1 MSSQRPFFSVFD
13 RAAFWTGA
21 LLSFLVYFLT
31 CAPTVSLEDCGELAT
46 AGDYAGVPHPPGYPS
61 WTMCAWVFSRLLSW
75 VAFRGQPNPAWAI
88 AVMSAFWGALA
99 CGITAMLVSRTA
111 ADLLGGRRL
120 VNPDPRVPVP
130 AAAAEGIDEDL
141 RDDSRDG
148 PVCFLAGVSSA
159 LVFAFAPVM
168 WSQSTIVEV
177 YSFGQFFMALVLL
190 LSYRWMRRPSDGLL
204 FLTAFVFG
212 LGLTNYQVLL
222 LALVPLVLVILLQDI
237 RLFRDF
243 ALVGIPMALV
253 AGMMKLGSFFTMPGF
268 PKFPPV
274 DPECPVG
281 GCLLFGGS
289 AAAAHGWYAAIALA
303 AAVLAAAACLLGRLA
318 VLRAAGREPA
328 WAAQAR
334 VPAWAA
340 LAVAGAALAILCL
353 ALPAAPEPYAGSL
366 KELSRRYLA
375 AGEPDPVFHGAKWT
389 LGFFAGLAALWVFAL
404 FTPGGLWYA
413 GACTGIVVPLAA
425 LLRNGC
431 LLGLTHPLSGYFAAW
446 CAVGAAILA
455 LAWLLLERGRTVALA
470 VLSGGA
476 GLAFYGFM
484 PIAGDVC
491 PPLNWGYPRTWEG
504 FKHAISRGQYEAIVP
519 ESVFTAKFIR
529 QIATYFVDIRAQFT
543 LVLAPL
549 GLVPFAAWS
558 LRRRPGADGAAHA
571 PARMLPWAVGA
582 AVLGAALTVLD
593 RLSGALDLSRMRLDK
608 LLFLALLLLAAVGL
622 LQLFVDQFV
631 PLARRG
637 LDESLDRSS
646 RLVSFLSGAG
656 ILAVVA
662 VAGCLFFNPVAEFAL
677 EDILRMQPGA
687 GPYRAL
693 DFLLTAVLGAG
704 WLALLSWLAL
714 RVWSRDPAID
724 AGVDRVGGR
733 WHVMTFVCF
742 VMMSFLLI
750 ALANPRG
757 DIQDSFIQKVKFI
770 ASHGLYA
777 LWIGYG
783 MAYALRLLRDDR
795 RVRSA
800 FLPACAAV
808 ALAPLIPIH
817 ENYRNFDLYD
827 KTSAADMDGHDF
839 GWQFGNYQLRGAS
852 AISEEL
858 EEGEEPLP
866 NPCYPPEMGEN
877 AVFFGGT
884 DPGRFVPTYMI
895 YSAHVRPDVY
905 LITQNA
911 LADKTYLDTMRG
923 LYADSIWMPTEFDN
937 QVAFREYDDRIQ
949 REIREGRRDPS
960 DTGGLTHD
968 AQGRVSVNGA
978 LAVMEINAIIAKQI
992 FDHNKDL
999 HDFYVEES
1007 YAMQWM
1013 YPYLTPHGLIMKVNR
1028 DRAPLPPEAA
1038 NRDMDFWDWY
1048 VRRLLGNPKFARE
1061 IPARKSFNKLRSALA
1076 GAYRWRGDLRRAET
1090 AYRQAQSLYAY
1101 SPESSFRLVQD
1112 VLVPERRFETATD
1125 VLLHLRRLDPNNRNI
1140 PVETIADLRDLARR
1154 VEQLRPKLD
1163 PGPDGQPAITEEE
1176 LLELVPIALSCGAND
1191 VAQRA
1196 LLAAQMRRNTSRLFP
1211 VKLGLVLCRSER
1223 PENAARI
1230 LAAALPLLADP
1241 SLTGE
1246 DVRTAATAL
1255 LAAGDAANALA
1266 ALRPYLRGRGA
1277 EDWRAWVQFA
1287 LGSYLLGDNAT
1298 VRLGIGQAVKF
1309 GGKEAEAL
1317 VNRQLGPYLKKAA
1330 QPPAARP

>member
-1 MSSQRPFFSVFD
+1 MSSNRPFFSKFD
-13 RAAFWTGA
+13 RAAFWAGTA
-21 LLSFLVYFLT
+21 LSFLVYFLT

-61 WTMCAWVFSRLLSW
+61 WTMCAWIFSRLLSW

-111 ADLLGGRRL
+111 ADLLGGRRP

-130 AAAAEGIDEDL
+130 SAAAEGVDADL
-141 RDDSRDG
+141 ADDVRDG
-148 PVCFLAGVSSA
+148 PICFLAGVSSA

-190 LSYRWMRRPSDGLL
+190 MAYRWMRRPSDGLL
-204 FLTAFVFG
+204 FGTAFVFG

-222 LALVPLVLVILLQDI
+222 LALVPLVFVILLQDI

-243 ALVGIPMALV
+243 ALVGIPMGLV
-253 AGMMKLGSFFTMPGF
+253 AVAMKLGSFLPQPGF
-268 PKFPPV
+268 PKFPPI

-281 GCLLFGGS
+281 GALLFGGS
-289 AAAAHGWYAAIALA
+289 AAAARGWYAGAVALT
-303 AAVLAAAACLLGRLA
+303 AAVLVAAGLLGRLA
-318 VLRAAGREPA
+318 VLRAKGREPS

-334 VPAWAA
+334 LPASAV
-340 LAVAGAALAILCL
+340 LAVAGAALLVLCL
-353 ALPAAPEPYAGSL
+353 ALPAAKDPYAGHL
-366 KELSRRYLA
+366 ADMTRRYLA
-375 AGEPDPVFHGAKWT
+375 AGQPDPVFHWAKWA
-389 LGFFAGLAALWVFAL
+389 LAFVAGIAALWVFAL
-404 FTPGGLWYA
+404 FAPGGLWYA
-413 GACTGIVVPLAA
+413 GACTGLVVPIAAFLA
-425 LLRNGC
+425 NGC
-431 LLGLTHPLSGYFAAW
+431 LLGLTHPLSGWFALYVA
-446 CAVGAAILA
+446 CGAAILA

-470 VLSGGA
+470 ILAGAA

-484 PIAGDVC
+484 PIAGDAC

-549 GLVPFAAWS
+549 GLVPFAVWS
-558 LRRRPGADGAAHA
+558 LRRRPAPDGAAR
-571 PARMLPWAVGA
+571 PPVRMLPFAVGA
-582 AVLGAALTVLD
+582 AVLVAALTVLD
-593 RLSGALDLSRMRLDK
+593 RLSGSLVLSRLRVDK
-608 LLFLALLLLAAVGL
+608 LLFLALLVLAAGGL
-622 LQLFVDQFV
+622 HALFFDQLA
-631 PLARRG
+631 PLVRRAFEAG
-637 LDESLDRSS
+637 RDRSE
-646 RLVSFLSGAG
+646 RLVSILSGGG
-656 ILAVVA
+656 ILLVVA
-662 VAGCLFFNPVAEFAL
+662 VAGCLFCNPVAEFAL
-677 EDILRMQPGA
+677 EDILGMNPAGGA
-687 GPYRAL
+687 YRAL
-693 DFLLTAVLGAG
+693 DVALTAL
-704 WLALLSWLAL
+704 LAASWLAFSGWLLL
-714 RVWSRDPAID
+714 RAIRRAPALD
-724 AGVDRVGGR
+724 TGVDAVSGR
-733 WHVMTFVCF
+733 WHIVTFVCF

-757 DIQDSFIQKVKFI
+757 DVQDSFIQKVKFI

-783 MAYALRLLRDDR
+783 MAYALRFLRDDR
-795 RVRSA
+795 RVRA
-800 FLPACAAV
+800 VFVPACAAV
-808 ALAPLIPIH
+808 ALAPLLPIH
-817 ENYRNFDLYD
+817 ENYFNFELYD
-827 KTSAADMDGHDF
+827 RTSAADMDGHDF
-839 GWQFGNYQLRGAS
+839 GWQFGNYQLRGAP
-852 AISEEL
+852 AMTEEL
-858 EEGEEPLP
+858 RGDEEPLP
-866 NPCYPPEMGEN
+866 NPCYPPEMTEN

-923 LYADSIWMPTEFDN
+923 LYADAIWMPTEYDN

-992 FDHNKDL
+992 FDRNRDL

-1013 YPYLTPHGLIMKVNR
+1013 YPFLTPHGLIMKVNH
-1028 DRAPLPPEAA
+1028 DRVPISPAVA
-1038 NRDMDFWDWY
+1038 NADMDFWDWY
-1048 VRRLLGNPKFARE
+1048 VRRLLGNPKFSRE

-1076 GAYRWRGDLRRAET
+1076 GAYNWRGDRRRAET

-1112 VLVPERRFETATD
+1112 VLIPERRFETAAD
-1125 VLLHLRRLDPNNRNI
+1125 LLHHLKRLDPNNRNI
-1140 PVETIADLRDLARR
+1140 PIGPVENLRDSQRR
-1154 VEQLRPKLD
+1154 VDALRPRLD
-1163 PGPDGQPAITEEE
+1163 PGPDGQPRITEDE
-1176 LLELVPIALSCGAND
+1176 LLALVPDALACGAGD
-1191 VAQRA
+1191 VANRA
-1196 LLAAQMRRNTSRLFP
+1196 LVVAQTRRGTSRLFP
-1211 VKLGLVLCRSER
+1211 VKLGLVLCDAGRADQ
-1223 PENAARI
+1223 AARI
-1230 LAAALPLLADP
+1230 LATVPDLLADP
-1241 SLTGE
+1241 SLSGS
-1246 DVRTAATAL
+1246 DVRTISTAL
-1255 LAAGDAANALA
+1255 IAANKGAAALS
-1266 ALRPYLRGRGA
+1266 ALRPYLRDRDPK
-1277 EDWRAWVQFA
+1277 DWRAWVQFA
-1287 LGSYLLGDNAT
+1287 LASHILGDDART
-1298 VRLGIGQAVKF
+1298 LTGMEQARRF
-1309 GGKEAEAL
+1309 GGQEAIDL
-1317 VNRQLGPYLKKAA
+1317 MLKSPLATFLK
-1330 QPPAARP
+1330 PERKRPE